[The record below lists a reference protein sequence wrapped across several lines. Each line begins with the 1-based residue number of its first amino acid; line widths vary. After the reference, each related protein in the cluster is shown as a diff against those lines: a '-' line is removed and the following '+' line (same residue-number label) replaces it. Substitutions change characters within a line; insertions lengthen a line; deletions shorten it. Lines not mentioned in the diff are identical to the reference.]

1 MAGPLI
7 GAVQV
12 GAAQSE
18 PRVTDRATETLEQG
32 LGPGER
38 NSANPSNNYAANK
51 HEANSTMLADGTSA
65 QNIGAGGTTPIY
77 LMGVYIHTAL
87 AGTLTITGFVDPT
100 GTAASL
106 VIPVGAVGWA
116 IQPGN
121 ARRLES
127 GCTMTKSSAS
137 DDDKILVDW
146 RPIL

>member
-100 GTAASL
+100 GAAASL